1 MKTYHMKE
9 KNKTVYTIETD
20 DSAKVQAM
28 HLHAELLSRDTGK
41 EHKVIEHVEPVE
53 EVDED

>member
-9 KNKTVYTIETD
+9 KNKTVYTIETN

-41 EHKVIEHVEPVE
+41 EHKVVEHVEEADE
-53 EVDED
+53 E